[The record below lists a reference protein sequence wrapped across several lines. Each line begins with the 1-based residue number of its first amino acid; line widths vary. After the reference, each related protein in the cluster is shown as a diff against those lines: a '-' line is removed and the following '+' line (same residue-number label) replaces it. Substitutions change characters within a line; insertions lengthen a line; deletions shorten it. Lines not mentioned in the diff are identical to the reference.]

1 MRVDAR
7 WALSPILAVAV
18 AAQARAPLT
27 GVVVDPDGK
36 PVAGA
41 QLQTRRAEGMGTN
54 LLDRTATRDPRLV
67 DITVSAADGSF
78 SLQTLDGL
86 PCELRVEHPAW
97 AAWGEAMHLPV
108 EGLRIGLLRPCTFAG
123 QVCVEAVGVAAE
135 IHAWTRSG
143 YEILRARTDAQGG
156 FRFTRLPPGPVTI
169 EVAPDTAASP
179 DSRQEVLV
187 PGETLTRTLQVPAG
201 RTFRGRILDAA
212 SHAPIVGA
220 RLGEGWSFH
229 KCVESGDDGGFVL
242 RGWGSHGYGEVVC
255 EAPGFVPAYIE
266 RADIETADAN
276 ASLDFRLER
285 GHAVVGVVVDPAG
298 KPLPDIY
305 VAGIGM
311 HHDGTNQYHNWV
323 SGRTDTEGRF
333 RLAGLHA
340 ELDQTLLVRC
350 DGWATLVYH
359 LPPAQRG
366 VRDAGT
372 IAMRPPRFLRGRVV
386 DDGGRPVPRLKLA
399 LWGANLDREALG
411 KLAPD
416 VGPNGWSL
424 LRMYLAMR
432 VSKCNAQGEF
442 AFGDLAT
449 GVYSLVAYGAKNER
463 LGQIKGIMV
472 TGDGEVTSIA
482 LTLRR

>member
-1 MRVDAR
+1 M
-7 WALSPILAVAV
+7 
-18 AAQARAPLT
+18 
-27 GVVVDPDGK
+27 
-36 PVAGA
+36 
-41 QLQTRRAEGMGTN
+41 
-54 LLDRTATRDPRLV
+54 PR
-67 DITVSAADGSF
+67 
-78 SLQTLDGL
+78 
-86 PCELRVEHPAW
+86 
-97 AAWGEAMHLPV
+97 
-108 EGLRIGLLRPCTFAG
+108 
-123 QVCVEAVGVAAE
+123 VGVAAE

-143 YEILRARTDAQGG
+143 YEILRARTDAQGR

-187 PGETLTRTLQVPAG
+187 PGETLTRTLEVPAG
-201 RTFRGRILDAA
+201 RTFRGRVIDAA
-212 SHAPIVGA
+212 THAPIVGA
-220 RLGEGWSFH
+220 RIGEGWSFH
-229 KCVESGDDGGFVL
+229 KCVESGADGGFVL
-242 RGWGSHGYGEVVC
+242 RGWGSHGYDEVVC
-255 EAPGFVPAYIE
+255 EAPGFVRAYVE
-266 RADIETADAN
+266 RADAD

-285 GHAVVGVVVDPAG
+285 GHAVVGAVVDPAG
-298 KPLPDIY
+298 RPLPGIY

-311 HHDGTNQYHNWV
+311 HHDGKNQYHNWV
-323 SGRTDTEGRF
+323 PGRTDTDGKF

-372 IAMRPPRFLRGRVV
+372 IEMRPARFLRGRVV
-386 DDGGRPVPRLKLA
+386 DADGKPMPRLKLG

-442 AFGDLAT
+442 AFGDLAR

-463 LGQIKGIMV
+463 LAQIKGIVV
-472 TGDGEVTSIA
+472 TGEGEVTPIVV
-482 LTLRR
+482 TLPR